1 MFDCLASAHGRSATG
16 VWSGVTMGM
25 HVRRVTVCTKHNDVS
40 LLETS
45 SEEVDSARS
54 LDSADTQKHSR
65 TFKGTKC
72 TYQNTPK
79 NHYNPKRKIHF
90 GSGSQISCARR
101 QTIKEPPDPPDPP
114 APQNSMLAPPD
125 YHFRPYAGH
134 ASSRTY
140 PNIEFWGSG
149 GCLIVWRFWDCAH
162 GI

>member
-16 VWSGVTMGM
+16 VWSGVTVGM

-101 QTIKEPPDPPDPP
+101 QTIKEPG
-114 APQNSMLAPPD
+114 AFIHTGYNRGGTKTEA
-125 YHFRPYAGH
+125 FRSEKIGF
-134 ASSRTY
+134 
-140 PNIEFWGSG
+140 E
-149 GCLIVWRFWDCAH
+149 DCIFIAVRRKR
-162 GI
+162 